1 MKRLTLLCAAALVLV
16 IAGCQKTG
24 TAPASADS
32 TDAVAVVNGEPISA
46 QVFDLYLQRRSGNGA
61 VEVSPQQ
68 QAELLNQITNIELLA
83 QAAAK
88 AGLADKSETQAKLAI
103 QRAQLLA
110 NLAIEQYLADHP
122 VTEELLKA
130 EYDKRVAQ
138 MPGQEYKA
146 RHILVKTQ
154 DEARA
159 IIKQLDEGADFTK
172 LAAKSIEPGAA
183 ERGGDLGWFTPDQ
196 MVGPFGD
203 AVVALEKGQY
213 SKEPVQTQFGW
224 HVIRLDDTR
233 PLTPP
238 TLDDLKPQLE
248 STLQQQAIADYVT
261 QLREAGT
268 VELKLPEAGPE
279 TEPAP
284 ATEGSATGSAET
296 PAAEQ

>member
-1 MKRLTLLCAAALVLV
+1 MKRLTLFCASALLLAL
-16 IAGCQKTG
+16 AGCQKTG
-24 TAPASADS
+24 PETDSASTA
-32 TDAVAVVNGEPISA
+32 DAVAVVNGEPISA

-61 VEVSPQQ
+61 TEVSPQQ

-88 AGLADKSETQAKLAI
+88 AGLADKSDTQAKLAI

-110 NLAIEQYLADHP
+110 NLAIEDYLATHP

-146 RHILVKTQ
+146 RHILVKTE

-159 IIKQLDEGADFTK
+159 IIKQLDQGADFAK
-172 LAAKSIEPGAA
+172 LAAQSIEPGAA
-183 ERGGDLGWFTPDQ
+183 ERGGDLGWFTPNQ
-196 MVGPFGD
+196 MVGPFAD
-203 AVVALEKGQY
+203 AVVALEKGHY
-213 SKEPVQTQFGW
+213 SEQPVQTQFGW

-238 TLDDLKPQLE
+238 ALEDLKPQLE
-248 STLQQQAIADYVT
+248 AAMQQEAIAAYVT

-268 VELKLPEAGPE
+268 VELKLPEAE
-279 TEPAP
+279 AP
-284 ATEGSATGSAET
+284 AVEVPAADNAEA